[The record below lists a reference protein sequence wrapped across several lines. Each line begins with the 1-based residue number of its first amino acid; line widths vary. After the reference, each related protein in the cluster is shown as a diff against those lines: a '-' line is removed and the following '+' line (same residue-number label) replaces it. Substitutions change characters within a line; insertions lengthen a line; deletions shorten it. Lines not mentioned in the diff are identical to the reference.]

1 LHHSQLQLSPLE
13 LQLSILTKK
22 ICKVLH
28 KLNSSI
34 IRIALEVFKKNFKPS
49 LQHVMRCQQLKRGDN
64 ALKEL
69 IESKMRLLP
78 IVTGSNKRLI
88 EQKNKEEERKNRGE
102 EMKNKGEERRNKEGD
117 KKNMNK
123 ECKRN
128 NREEIKS
135 SKEESKNNKEEEK
148 SKSAK
153 MKSIKDTLDYSN
165 HVSSGL
171 NNRDKVASKSIEWHV
186 MRSFINALKL
196 KKTWLI

>member
-1 LHHSQLQLSPLE
+1 MGNFRP
-13 LQLSILTKK
+13 
-22 ICKVLH
+22 
-28 KLNSSI
+28 SS
-34 IRIALEVFKKNFKPS
+34 
-49 LQHVMRCQQLKRGDN
+49 QHVMRCQQLKRGDN
-64 ALKEL
+64 AHREL

-88 EQKNKEEERKNRGE
+88 EQKNK
-102 EMKNKGEERRNKEGD
+102 GEERRNKEGD
-117 KKNMNK
+117 KKSMNK

-171 NNRDKVASKSIEWHV
+171 NHREKFAFKSIEWHV
-186 MRSFINALKL
+186 TRSFINAGKL
-196 KKTWLI
+196 KKTWPI